1 MMTDTIKIKVEG
13 LDEVIRNLDRIGPD
27 LPPYM
32 RGAGQETS
40 RDLLSVRGLQNYP
53 PATEANQP
61 PPPYYI
67 RGRGM
72 QTSASRNDGR
82 SQRLGTRWET
92 RQSGQLGTEIR
103 NPVTYAQYVHGEN
116 QARAMG
122 AKGWRILYDVA
133 LERVD
138 RMTEIYNRWVDK
150 LLRKHGL
157 K

>member
-1 MMTDTIKIKVEG
+1 MPDPIRIRVEG
-13 LDEVIRNLDRIGPD
+13 LDEVIRNLDTIGPD
-27 LPPYM
+27 LPQYM
-32 RGAGQETS
+32 RGAGIEVS
-40 RDLLSVRGLQNYP
+40 NDLLSVRGLQNYP
-53 PATEANQP
+53 PATEANLP

-82 SQRLGTRWET
+82 SERLGTRWET
-92 RQSGQLGTEIR
+92 VPRGQMGVEIR
-103 NPVTYAQYVHGEN
+103 NPASYAEHVHGER
-116 QARAMG
+116 QARAM
-122 AKGWRILYDVA
+122 AAIGWRILYEVA

-138 RMTEIYNRWVDK
+138 IMTDIYNRWVDK

>member
-1 MMTDTIKIKVEG
+1 MPDTIRLSVEG
-13 LDEVIRNLDRIGPD
+13 IDDVIKNMDAIGPD

-32 RGAGQETS
+32 RGAGQEVS

-53 PATEANQP
+53 PATEANFP

-82 SQRLGTRWET
+82 SKRLGTKWEV
-92 RQSGQLGTEIR
+92 RPRGQLGTEIR
-103 NPVTYAQYVHGEN
+103 NPVDYAEHVHGIR
-116 QARAMG
+116 QARAM
-122 AKGWRILYDVA
+122 AAIGWLILYDTA
-133 LERVD
+133 LERVG
-138 RMTEIYNRWVDK
+138 RMTEIYDRWVGK